1 MSVLCDENGNRN
13 VIEQLL
19 IDKRGIGDS
28 EFSFAV
34 YIENQPPMD
43 EYQQLN
49 EVIALKTGEIS
60 RIGQVCGNGWRK
72 VFNVYAKLLYALDS
86 SYFNFSSFASSWQQY
101 RDQYLLQSNSQTA
114 LLFSSPELIS
124 SSDNNVIHII
134 CGRIYAKKLLNEG
147 QLAAQ
152 FLWLNEEFAIDIKQK
167 IIICPYFDY
176 RQLSNIKIDYLAS
189 LLRQFRAIS

>member
-1 MSVLCDENGNRN
+1 
-13 VIEQLL
+13 VIDQLL

-86 SYFNFSSFASSWQQY
+86 SYFNFSSFAPSWQQY

-114 LLFSSPELIS
+114 LLFSPPELIS
-124 SSDNNVIHII
+124 SSENNVIHII
-134 CGRIYAKKLLNEG
+134 CGRTYAKKLLDEG